1 MDGGIRTN
9 FNKIIMNCQDC
20 KFLSSQD
27 DGYSNWTVT
36 NTVVSCLKGKFKD
49 IEDSYTWEEKKFYD
63 QFNNC
68 EHFKEGCGPT
78 FDVDGEIT
86 IEDYKDDEEVYQLL
100 VKHKN
105 D

>member
-1 MDGGIRTN
+1 
-9 FNKIIMNCQDC
+9 MNCNDC
-20 KFLSSQD
+20 KFLCSED
-27 DGYSNWTVT
+27 AGYSNWTVT
-36 NTVVSCLKGKFKD
+36 NTEVSCLKGKFKH
-49 IEDSYTWEEKKFYD
+49 IEDSYSWEAKKFYD

-68 EHFKEGCGPT
+68 EHFKEGTGPS

-100 VKHKN
+100 VKHKK